1 MYKFES
7 KFGHVSSELGA
18 QTRVINFFRG
28 NSYVIG
34 LKMKSKIGYSQY
46 EVLAPHLQ
54 KEREPHGKF
63 SIIL

>member
-1 MYKFES
+1 MYQFES
-7 KFGHVSSELGA
+7 KFGHVSSEFAA
-18 QTRVINFFRG
+18 QSRVINFLRG

-34 LKMKSKIGYSQY
+34 LKSKSKIGYSQY
-46 EVLAPHLQ
+46 EVMAPHLQ